1 VVRKTGNP
9 AKQQA
14 AREKIETAMN
24 TAPGRVRQAMAART
38 ASRTT
43 SADDGLWLQPR
54 ELNAYYPL
62 KALHYVARVQRLMA
76 KNKFNTSWLHDHIND
91 PYVKMAQR
99 EGYRARAAYKL
110 KEIDEQDKLI
120 RPGQVVVDLGAAPG
134 SWSQYVRNKLAQG
147 KNRDTQREGGVDGTI
162 IALDLLPMEPIAD
175 VHFIQGDFRED
186 SVLAQLEEVVGERD
200 VDLVISDM
208 APNLSGVA
216 VADAA
221 RIEHVCDLAL
231 EFSQNHLKPD
241 GALLVKCFHGSGYSQ
256 IVEKFKHQFKT
267 VAARKPKA
275 SRDKSSET
283 FILGRHLKR
292 PR

>member
-1 VVRKTGNP
+1 
-9 AKQQA
+9 
-14 AREKIETAMN
+14 
-24 TAPGRVRQAMAART
+24 
-38 ASRTT
+38 
-43 SADDGLWLQPR
+43 
-54 ELNAYYPL
+54 
-62 KALHYVARVQRLMA
+62 MA

-120 RPGQVVVDLGAAPG
+120 RPGQIIVDLGAAPG
-134 SWSQYVRNKLAQG
+134 SWSQYARNRLAQG
-147 KNRDTQREGGVDGTI
+147 MRRDADRPGGIDGTI

-175 VHFIQGDFRED
+175 VTFLQGDFREE
-186 SVLAQLEEVVGERD
+186 SVLHQLEEIVGARQ

-216 VADAA
+216 LADAA

-231 EFSQNHLKPD
+231 EFAQHHLKPD

-256 IVEKFKHQFKT
+256 IVEKFKRQFRT
-267 VAARKPKA
+267 VVARKPKA

-283 FILGRHLKR
+283 FILGKHLKQ
-292 PR
+292 PG